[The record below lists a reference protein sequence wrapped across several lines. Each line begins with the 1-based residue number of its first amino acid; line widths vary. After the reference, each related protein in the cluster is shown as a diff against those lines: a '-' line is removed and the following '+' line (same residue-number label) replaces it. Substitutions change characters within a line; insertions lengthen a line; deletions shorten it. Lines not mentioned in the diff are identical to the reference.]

1 MAGGGK
7 SASVLMK
14 NLDGIHDKNFRC
26 SILRRYEPELKKL
39 GGLIDESKNVYS
51 FFTKEPYKTQ
61 NKQWIFPSGAMI
73 AFGAISCDDDLR
85 SWQGSQLTR
94 ICVDEVCTGWTE
106 KQILFLQSR
115 LRTVGSDIHPQL
127 LLTGNPEFS
136 SFMKEWVDF
145 CLDPDTG
152 VPVSGTENRIRWF
165 YVEDNKAKWADSPE
179 ECYELYGKPKGM
191 IYAHKMSEDEMNKLS
206 VHDRT
211 RLFMPKSF
219 RFIPTGVFDNK
230 YLLPPLNNSYLPS
243 LLSQPY
249 VNQLVF
255 LHGSWTAREQG
266 SSFFDRSWVEI
277 VDFAPPDAVRARAWD
292 FASEEKT
299 KSNNP
304 DFTAGVK
311 MSRDKLGFYYIEDV
325 VRFQA
330 SVDKVLKKV
339 AEIAE
344 DDGDKTTTIIPTDP
358 AAAGKA
364 ASFFFKKVLAEAGIY
379 VKTAPTVSGKSKLTR
394 FLPFCSLAESG
405 FVKVVRGDWNEEYFC
420 ELERFSADLRIQ
432 KHSKDDQLDAT
443 SDVFNYLV
451 RNQDVPNFS
460 LPNLTQP
467 SPIPTL

>member
-1 MAGGGK
+1 
-7 SASVLMK
+7 
-14 NLDGIHDKNFRC
+14 
-26 SILRRYEPELKKL
+26 
-39 GGLIDESKNVYS
+39 
-51 FFTKEPYKTQ
+51 
-61 NKQWIFPSGAMI
+61 
-73 AFGAISCDDDLR
+73 
-85 SWQGSQLTR
+85 
-94 ICVDEVCTGWTE
+94 
-106 KQILFLQSR
+106 
-115 LRTVGSDIHPQL
+115 
-127 LLTGNPEFS
+127 
-136 SFMKEWVDF
+136 
-145 CLDPDTG
+145 
-152 VPVSGTENRIRWF
+152 
-165 YVEDNKAKWADSPE
+165 
-179 ECYELYGKPKGM
+179 M